1 MRRIVTLGAALA
13 LMTANVV
20 VADEQADMK
29 ALIERAIK
37 AQGGEEKITKFKAE
51 TFKGKG
57 KFYGNGEGADYTGE
71 WAVQIPDKIRVQID
85 AEAGN
90 MKFTFIRVVNGDK
103 VWQKFADMTMEVTD
117 KDQLAEAKEE
127 SYARWAGT
135 LVPLMG
141 KGFQLASLGEI
152 KVDGK
157 PAVGVRVSHK
167 GHRDINLFFDKDK
180 GLLVRSENI
189 VKDPM
194 AGDKEMTQETL
205 FSNYKEINGVL
216 HPMKVVINRDGK
228 KYVDAEITEMELKE
242 SLDDSVFGKP

>member
-1 MRRIVTLGAALA
+1 MRRIVTLAATLA
-13 LMTANVV
+13 LMTGNV

-29 ALIERAIK
+29 ALIEKAIK
-37 AQGGEEKITKFKAE
+37 ATGGEEKITKFKAE

-71 WAVQIPDKIRVQID
+71 WAVQIPDKVRVQIETD
-85 AEAGN
+85 AGG

-103 VWQKFADMTMEVTD
+103 IWMKFGDQTQEIDD
-117 KDQLAEAKEE
+117 KDQIAEAKEE
-127 SYARWAGT
+127 SYARWVGT
-135 LVPLMG
+135 LMPLKG

-167 GHRDINLFFDKDK
+167 GHRDINLFFDKAK
-180 GLLVRSENI
+180 GLLVKSENI

-205 FSNYKEINGVL
+205 LSHFKEINGKMV
-216 HPMKVVINRDGK
+216 PTKVVINRDGK
-228 KYVDAEITEMELKE
+228 KYVDSEMTDLELKE